1 LDPVG
6 AAIID
11 FTETAY
17 NLRLGRSEWL
27 PRLLKDG
34 SRFIGDGLGIAGITC
49 QRSAER
55 GSFVIEQ
62 VHVESCPDDFV
73 QCVMKAQLQVSQ
85 EFLWEVSRP
94 THPKTLSEAA
104 EDLPEEFQDIMRHFD
119 CAEDGLGMSAFDP
132 DGHGVYLVAP
142 LTKRTSLGAR
152 ERERLQMVAAHFGAG
167 SRLRR
172 ALYRMSADR
181 LQDAALPHG
190 AEAVLDPKN
199 FRMTDAAGDAKARD
213 SIQALREA
221 AKRVDRARGSLRKL
235 DPQAALELWTAL
247 IRGRWS
253 MVDWFDS
260 DGRRFVLA
268 LPNAPTVIDPR
279 GLTKQEALVVSLVA
293 AGHTN
298 KLIGYQLGLSKTRV
312 SALVNAAMRKV
323 RVRSRAQLAKKW
335 CDFARLASAESSGHV
350 AKKH

>member
-1 LDPVG
+1 MDHVE

-11 FTETAY
+11 FVETVY
-17 NLRLGRSEWL
+17 NLRLRKSEWL
-27 PRLLKDG
+27 PRLLQDG
-34 SRFIGDGLGIAGITC
+34 SRFIGDGLGIAGIVC
-49 QRSAER
+49 QRGAES

-73 QCVMKAQLQVSQ
+73 QRVMKAQLQVSQ

-104 EDLPEEFQDIMRHFD
+104 EDLPEEFRDVMRHFD
-119 CAEDGLGMSAFDP
+119 RAEDGLGMSAFDP

-142 LTKRTSLGAR
+142 LTKRTSLSAR
-152 ERERLQMVAAHFGAG
+152 ERDRLQMVAAHFGAG
-167 SRLRR
+167 NRLRR
-172 ALYRMSADR
+172 ALDPTSSDK

-190 AEAVLDPKN
+190 ADAVLDPKN
-199 FRMTDAAGDAKARD
+199 FRVADAAGDAKARD
-213 SIQALREA
+213 SIETLREA
-221 AKRVDRARGSLRKL
+221 AKRVDRARGGLRKL

-268 LPNAPTVIDPR
+268 LPNAPTVNDPR

-298 KLIGYQLGLSKTRV
+298 KLIGYQLGLSKARV
-312 SALVNAAMRKV
+312 SALVNGAMRKAKV
-323 RVRSRAQLAKKW
+323 RGRAQLAKKW
-335 CDFARLASAESSGHV
+335 GDFARFASA
-350 AKKH
+350 